1 MHERWIVYHRQP
13 RQTIG
18 KNLIIDKSKVKPV
31 EGIFKLRIIS
41 LRIFLNKH
49 FTLELAQSIYFIIG
63 NNERRTARSNLFI

>member
-1 MHERWIVYHRQP
+1 MHVRWIVYHRQP

-18 KNLIIDKSKVKPV
+18 KNLIIDKSEVKPV

-41 LRIFLNKH
+41 LH